1 MRYLIGIDD
10 TDNLETRGTGF
21 RARQLGYELM
31 QTGFAKVHG
40 ISRHQLF
47 FDPRVPYTSHNSS
60 ACLEVE
66 ASRVDYLEQYCSA
79 FLAREAAPGSDAGLC
94 IASAD
99 SLPEEVIRWGT
110 RAKCELVT
118 QAEVWSIAKRH
129 SIFLAA
135 FTGNFDGAI
144 GAMAAVALRYAGD
157 DGRFVWMEG
166 KNFRELSGLAS
177 VSELM
182 QLIPIDGAAGED
194 LVLIPESSV
203 VDLDGWVRPVLKNG
217 KKIILIEKYQQNG
230 GIRYKCASKELVR
243 KISN

>member
-10 TDNLETRGTGF
+10 TDNLQTRGTGF
-21 RARQLGYELM
+21 RARQLGQELI
-31 QTGFAKVHG
+31 QSGLANVFG

-66 ASRVDYLEQYCSA
+66 TGRFDYLKHYCSA

-94 IASAD
+94 IVAAD
-99 SLPEEVIRWGT
+99 GLSEEVIRWGA

-118 QAEVWSIAKRH
+118 QAEAWTIAKEH
-129 SIFLAA
+129 GLFLAA

-144 GAMAAVALRYAGD
+144 GAMAAVGLRYSGN

-166 KNFRELSGLAS
+166 KNFRELSGLSS
-177 VSELM
+177 VSELRR
-182 QLIPIDGAAGED
+182 LLPIDGVAGED

-217 KKIILIEKYQQNG
+217 KKIVLIEKYQHNG
-230 GIRYKCASKELVR
+230 GICYKCASKELVR